1 MRRTHAI
8 HTYRLVVIAQQGTAI
23 VETTETASAPAE
35 ESRRFTE
42 EEQRIWNSYLQAITL
57 LEDHI
62 DRRLQRDAGLAHCDY
77 RVLVRLSE
85 APRRRLRMTDLAM
98 KTQATRTRVSRHVD
112 RLEGYGWV
120 RREVSGSDKRSHMA
134 VLTVQGSEVLN
145 RAAMVHADAVGQALL
160 DRLTL
165 EQQKLLGEMM
175 EIIADGLHQRDAGA
189 SLPWLR

>member
-1 MRRTHAI
+1 
-8 HTYRLVVIAQQGTAI
+8 
-23 VETTETASAPAE
+23 VETTETASSPAE

-42 EEQRIWNSYLQAITL
+42 EEQRIWDSYLQAITL

-62 DRRLQRDAGLAHCDY
+62 DRRLQRDAGLAHGYY
-77 RVLVRLSE
+77 RVLVLLSE

-98 KTQATRTRVSRHVD
+98 KTQTTRTRVSRHVD

-165 EQQKLLGEMM
+165 KQQKLLGEMM